1 MNKTSNEDLV
11 IRYFGQNRES
21 KISCKE
27 VMQALRLSSTEAGRI
42 LKKLS
47 DDGIL
52 TKKRKS
58 QYYLYKLNSDYEMK
72 KDIQIPILNDTERLA
87 LNMVL
92 NSNVG
97 SVLGPA
103 IKSLQ
108 RKFEKAG
115 LLTVC
120 SDSLACMDSSNRQRF
135 LDPAYACNIDTLLSA
150 VESRNVIEINYNAP
164 NKPETETIKLYPLGL
179 FLRDEN
185 LYLYAY
191 CPDKKKASDFSYT
204 RISYI
209 DYQDEYFTK
218 PDDCMS
224 LKEYISDPFGV
235 KMDPPDKVVVKVIDT
250 QAYYEYEKNWPVG
263 TEKEMLEDGSVRLT
277 FQVCDSWQFM
287 RWVLAM
293 GSYAIIEEP
302 YDYQKWAY
310 WEHRSAAEPYEEMHG
325 RAKLEEP
332 N

>member
-1 MNKTSNEDLV
+1 MKKTSNEDLV
-11 IRYFGQNRES
+11 IRYFEQNRES
-21 KISCKE
+21 MISCKE
-27 VMQALRLSSTEAGRI
+27 VMQALRLSNSEAGRV
-42 LKKLS
+42 LKTLWE
-47 DDGIL
+47 DGIL
-52 TKKRKS
+52 TRKKKS
-58 QYYLYKLNSDYEMK
+58 QYYLYKLHPKHEMK
-72 KDIQIPILNDTERLA
+72 KNVQIPILSDTERLA

-103 IKSLQ
+103 IKSLKS
-108 RKFEKAG
+108 KFEDAG

-120 SDSLACMDSSNRQRF
+120 SESLACMDSSNRQRF
-135 LDPAYACNIDTLLSA
+135 LNPDSECNIDTLLSA

-164 NKPETETIKLYPLGL
+164 NKPEAETIKLYPLGL

-191 CPDKKKASDFSYT
+191 CPDKGKATDFSYT

-209 DYQDEYFTK
+209 DYQDEFFVK

-224 LKEYISDPFGV
+224 LREYISDPFGV
-235 KMDPPDKVVVKVIDT
+235 KMDPPDKVVVRVIDT
-250 QAYYEYEKNWPVG
+250 QAYYEYEKNWPEG

-310 WEHRSAAEPYEEMHG
+310 WEHRSGAEPYEKMYG